1 MLGRSRKLLTRGRD
15 GTWTL
20 HLGADER
27 QLLGSLAGELDAMLE
42 ARPDDPSLRR
52 LHPTAYIEDEEHEA
66 AWQLLIGEE
75 LRTTRRAQLD
85 VLRAAAERTKL
96 DDDEVQGWMQ
106 ALNAL
111 RLVLGTRLDVSEDE
125 VRSAGRR
132 RSERCRRTRSTS
144 CSATCSIGRWR
155 PCRLADSLAADA
167 GLVHQPVERRGSRR
181 RSCPP

>member
-1 MLGRSRKLLTRGRD
+1 LLGRSRKLLTRGRG

-27 QLLGSLAGELDAMLE
+27 QLLASLATELDALLE

-52 LHPTAYIEDEEHEA
+52 LHPTAYIDDEEHEA
-66 AWQLLIGEE
+66 GWQLLIGEE
-75 LRTTRRAQLD
+75 LRATRRAQLD
-85 VLRAAAERTKL
+85 VLRAAAERTEL

-125 VRSAGRR
+125 VGPLDPDDPDAPAYALYELLGYLLDRTVQSLSGR
-132 RSERCRRTRSTS
+132 
-144 CSATCSIGRWR
+144 
-155 PCRLADSLAADA
+155 
-167 GLVHQPVERRGSRR
+167 
-181 RSCPP
+181 

>member
-1 MLGRSRKLLTRGRD
+1 LLGRSRKLLTRGRG

-27 QLLGSLAGELDAMLE
+27 QLLASLATELDALLE

-52 LHPTAYIEDEEHEA
+52 LHPTAYIDDEEHEA
-66 AWQLLIGEE
+66 GWQLLIGEE
-75 LRTTRRAQLD
+75 LRATRRAQLD
-85 VLRAAAERTKL
+85 VLRAAAERTEL

-125 VRSAGRR
+125 VGPLDANDPDAPAYALYELLGYLLDRTVQSLSGR
-132 RSERCRRTRSTS
+132 
-144 CSATCSIGRWR
+144 
-155 PCRLADSLAADA
+155 
-167 GLVHQPVERRGSRR
+167 
-181 RSCPP
+181 

>member
-1 MLGRSRKLLTRGRD
+1 LLGRSRKLLTRGRS

-27 QLLGSLAGELDAMLE
+27 QLLASLATELDAMLE

-52 LHPTAYIEDEEHEA
+52 LHPTAYIDDEEHEA
-66 AWQLLIGEE
+66 GWQLLIGEE
-75 LRTTRRAQLD
+75 LRATRRAQLD
-85 VLRAAAERTKL
+85 VLRAAAERTEL

-125 VRSAGRR
+125 VGPLDPSDPDAPAYALYELLGYLLDRTVQSLSGR
-132 RSERCRRTRSTS
+132 
-144 CSATCSIGRWR
+144 
-155 PCRLADSLAADA
+155 
-167 GLVHQPVERRGSRR
+167 
-181 RSCPP
+181 